1 MRRRTSDQRFRLLLA
16 ALALGVTL
24 LLGGCADAQARET
37 EPARGY
43 TPRELQAPQ
52 RHGGAHAGGTASGDT
67 DRGAAFARWV
77 LEQDPRREYLTDAV
91 VRGDRVLGIKVRPG
105 LTDRQLGELM
115 EALAEG
121 MAETFPGRRPL
132 AVQAFDQAGDRRAEG
147 VYDPRTG
154 RFDVQF
160 G

>member
-1 MRRRTSDQRFRLLLA
+1 MTLHRASYRASSLLT
-16 ALALGVTL
+16 ALVLSMAV
-24 LLGGCADAQARET
+24 LLGGCADAQARDT

-52 RHGGAHAGGTASGDT
+52 RYGGTHAGGTATGDT

-77 LEQDPRREYLTDAV
+77 LDQDPRREYLTDAV
-91 VRGDRVLGIKVRPG
+91 VRGDQVLGIKVRPG
-105 LTDRQLGELM
+105 LTDRQLHELM
-115 EALAEG
+115 EVLAEG

-132 AVQAFDQAGDRRAEG
+132 AVQAFDQAGDRQAAG
-147 VYDPRTG
+147 VYDPRSG
-154 RFDVQF
+154 QFDVQF